1 MINDNQ
7 DEKAYTSIYLAFF
20 AGFILATIIF
30 GIVFLYTLRK

>member
-20 AGFILATIIF
+20 AGFMLATIVF
-30 GIVFLYTLRK
+30 GTMFYFYTH

>member
-20 AGFILATIIF
+20 AGFILATIVF
-30 GIVFLYTLRK
+30 GVMYFYTH